1 MPVPVVQLQFT
12 GRYPSGC
19 SIECCCPF
27 GPGALLPASSS
38 SSSTTTTTTVAIST
52 AGDEDD
58 EDDDKASC
66 SFGPSLVALATLAKT
81 TGSGGGAVILVVI
94 IAAASGRCC
103 CKSSKVTSLL
113 GTGEEEEEEEEEG
126 EAPAAACSSCPLA
139 VAEVELELE
148 LELERAPT
156 HELTSSSLT
165 SRSRTFASRLETLF
179 SNAVTRSS
187 VASACTASEEAG
199 AACGWVV
206 PVIVVVVEVSSG
218 EWTLL
223 GLDVGMAMGT
233 GVVVAGARGPV
244 TSVPDIVV
252 SAVLA
257 ASPLGA

>member
-1 MPVPVVQLQFT
+1 M
-12 GRYPSGC
+12 
-19 SIECCCPF
+19 
-27 GPGALLPASSS
+27 
-38 SSSTTTTTTVAIST
+38 
-52 AGDEDD
+52 
-58 EDDDKASC
+58 
-66 SFGPSLVALATLAKT
+66 
-81 TGSGGGAVILVVI
+81 
-94 IAAASGRCC
+94 
-103 CKSSKVTSLL
+103 TSLL
-113 GTGEEEEEEEEEG
+113 GTGEEEEEEEEG
-126 EAPAAACSSCPLA
+126 EAPAAACCACPLA
-139 VAEVELELE
+139 VAEVEVE

-156 HELTSSSLT
+156 HELTSSSRM

-199 AACGWVV
+199 AACGWIV
-206 PVIVVVVEVSSG
+206 PVIVVVEVSSG
-218 EWTLL
+218 SWTLL